1 LDQRVNAIL
10 RTGSLSAAPAPLAIS
25 SSAFVLSPVVI
36 STPSLSR
43 SISSGNQ
50 SVPSLGESQYTPED
64 FANSGSLGAM
74 AVHDLYKGFV
84 AAHPV
89 SFYSVVDGQSLT
101 QLFLF

>member
-1 LDQRVNAIL
+1 M
-10 RTGSLSAAPAPLAIS
+10 
-25 SSAFVLSPVVI
+25 I
-36 STPSLSR
+36 STPSSSR

-50 SVPSLGESQYTPED
+50 PVPSLSESQYTPED

-74 AVHDLYKGFV
+74 AVHDSYKSFV

-89 SFYSVVDGQSLT
+89 SFYLVIDGQILT